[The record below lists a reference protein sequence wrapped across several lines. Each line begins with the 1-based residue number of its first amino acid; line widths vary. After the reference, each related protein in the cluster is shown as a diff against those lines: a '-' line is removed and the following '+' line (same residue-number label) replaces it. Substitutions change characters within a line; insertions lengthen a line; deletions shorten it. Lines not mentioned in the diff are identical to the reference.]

1 MNSPIIVHDR
11 RRDLELRA
19 VFNEV
24 YARIEGFFDPTLTWG
39 GPPLTMW
46 VYRVVQESY
55 PQLDAAQVQALVA
68 AAQRVYRTRHARGA
82 PACAA
87 RPTVA
92 DPVHEPA

>member
-1 MNSPIIVHDR
+1 VNSPVIVHDR

-19 VFNEV
+19 VVNEV
-24 YARIEGFFDPTLTWG
+24 YARIEGLFDPTRTWG

-55 PQLDAAQVQALVA
+55 PQLDATQVQALVA
-68 AAQRVYRTRHARGA
+68 AAQRVYRTRHARGT
-82 PACAA
+82 PACTTG
-87 RPTVA
+87 PTVA

>member
-1 MNSPIIVHDR
+1 MNSPVIVHDR

-19 VFNEV
+19 AFSEV
-24 YARIEGFFDPTLTWG
+24 YARIEGLFDPARTWG
-39 GPPLTMW
+39 GPPLTIW
-46 VYRVVQESY
+46 VYRVVQESH
-55 PQLDAAQVQALVA
+55 PQLDATQVQALVA
-68 AAQRVYRTRHARGA
+68 AAQRVYRTRHAHGA